1 MALKNG
7 QMDEKNTM
15 TKPKKIS
22 LSYDDLLARV
32 SEVKRLAETNLLDD
46 ATRARMAHLV
56 RFFER
61 LRKSVPEELQ
71 NLQVKDVYA
80 EDDEM
85 LDKLW
90 RETAEGDTEIGPR
103 PSMQ

>member
-1 MALKNG
+1 
-7 QMDEKNTM
+7 M
-15 TKPKKIS
+15 TQRKKTS
-22 LSYDDLLARV
+22 LSYDDLLAGIYDMP
-32 SEVKRLAETNLLDD
+32 ELKRLAETNLLDD

-61 LRKSVPEELQ
+61 LRKSVPQELQ

-80 EDDEM
+80 QEDEI

-90 RETAEGDTEIGPR
+90 RETAEGDTEVGPR
-103 PSMQ
+103 PLMQ

>member
-1 MALKNG
+1 
-7 QMDEKNTM
+7 M

-22 LSYDDLLARV
+22 LSYDDLLAGV
-32 SEVKRLAETNLLDD
+32 YNLPELKRLAETNLLDD

-80 EDDEM
+80 EDDEI
-85 LDKLW
+85 LEKLW